1 MQLDFSQDLKV
12 KITMF
17 DYIKQRLGDLPI
29 DMDGES
35 ATPNGNHL
43 FTVDEQESQ
52 LDEKNTMFFHH
63 NMAKILFLCKQAGL
77 DVQTA
82 VAF

>member
-17 DYIKQRLGDLPI
+17 DYIKQMLGDLPV

-35 ATPNGNHL
+35 ATPAGNHL
-43 FTVDEQESQ
+43 FTVDDQASQ
-52 LDEKNTMFFHH
+52 LDEKCYVF
-63 NMAKILFLCKQAGL
+63 
-77 DVQTA
+77 
-82 VAF
+82 